1 MSESVILKSDAIKLI
16 ARGQAVVEARQ
27 DGIDAKVLSVSA
39 SVYARPTEIFAGEAR
54 YSGKVR
60 FDTLVYADG
69 KIECISS
76 VAEFS
81 DKITSP
87 DITAAMTPV
96 IVAEIANVEA
106 VKSDGV
112 LKTVAVVDTALYA
125 GARCEAECAGSLEDG
140 IFAETKTVEYMT
152 VVCEAT
158 DTAYISD
165 SVSDVKAVEVVGTS
179 SRVVV
184 TGEECADGEIKI
196 SGAVYTDVILKSDD
210 GLINSQRLITPFVKS
225 ASAPGVTG
233 ECTAFC
239 SCTVA
244 DSAATFEA
252 EEEGGRLELAITL
265 QMDVKA
271 AARTTAETVTDV
283 FCVDS
288 ELDTTANEVVICS
301 LEPLTT
307 VIDTVDGQLKLDKE
321 KDPADS
327 VLCVTGSFCR
337 ISDARVENGRVY
349 AEGLVG
355 GDIIYYNA
363 EKNNVDCV
371 AFRLPFSMP
380 LSVTTDGDKVDI
392 SAAVTE
398 VKVRIRRESVFDIK
412 AEVAFN
418 VRSCRCETVRLIKS
432 VSRGEQI
439 SRPDA
444 TVVVHIARPGETL
457 WQAARALGCSPDR
470 VNAQNEATA
479 PYRGSERLVN
489 FCGKQ

>member
-1 MSESVILKSDAIKLI
+1 MSESVVLKSDAIKMI

-87 DITAAMTPV
+87 DITAAMNPI
-96 IVAEIANVEA
+96 IVAEVVNVEA

-125 GARCEAECAGSLEDG
+125 GARCEAECAGALEDG

-184 TGEECADGEIKI
+184 TGEECADDEIKI
-196 SGAVYTDVILKSDD
+196 SGAVYTDVILRTED

-244 DSAATFEA
+244 DSAATFDA
-252 EEEGGRLELAITL
+252 ESGTLELAITL

-271 AARTTAETVTDV
+271 ATRAQAETVTAV
-283 FCVDS
+283 FCVDN
-288 ELDTTANEVVICS
+288 ELDTPTDEVKICAIEQ
-301 LEPLTT
+301 LAT
-307 VIDTVDGQLKLDKE
+307 VIDTVDGQIKLDKD

-327 VLCVTGSFCR
+327 VLCVTGSFCH

-349 AEGLVG
+349 AEGLLG

-363 EKNNVDCV
+363 EKNTADCV

-380 LSVTTDGDKVDI
+380 LSVTTDGDCVDI

-412 AEVAFN
+412 AEVAFM
-418 VRSCRCETVRLIKS
+418 VRACRSETVKLIKC
-432 VSRGEQI
+432 VTLGEPI
-439 SRPDA
+439 TRPDA
-444 TVVVHIARPGETL
+444 TVIVHIAKPGETL

-479 PYRGSERLVN
+479 PYRGGERLVN